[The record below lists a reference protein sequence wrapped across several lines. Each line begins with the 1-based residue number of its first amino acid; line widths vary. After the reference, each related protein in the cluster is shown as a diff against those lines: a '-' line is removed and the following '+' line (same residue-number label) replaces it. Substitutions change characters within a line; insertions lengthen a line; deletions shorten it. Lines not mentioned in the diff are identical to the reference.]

1 MLTNDIQLHA
11 AALPKQHHVCQRLP
25 RLDGLSIGC
34 RHQLLYSK
42 GHETEKKH
50 MWRVLLSIYLLWK
63 DERQQSIFSPRYPNM
78 ANVMCPD
85 GGDLEDKM

>member
-1 MLTNDIQLHA
+1 MQLR
-11 AALPKQHHVCQRLP
+11 LPKQHHVCQRLP

-42 GHETEKKH
+42 GHENRKETHVEGFFSQFIFYGR
-50 MWRVLLSIYLLWK
+50 MN
-63 DERQQSIFSPRYPNM
+63 DNNQFFSPRYPNM